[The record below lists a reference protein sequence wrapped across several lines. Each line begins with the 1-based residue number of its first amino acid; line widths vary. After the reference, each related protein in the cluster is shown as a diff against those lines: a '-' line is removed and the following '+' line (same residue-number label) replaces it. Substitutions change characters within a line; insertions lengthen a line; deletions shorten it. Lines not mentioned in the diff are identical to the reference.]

1 MSLSSTKPR
10 VHYTE
15 IDSCRLG
22 DHAYCFVIDHPRLAP
37 EWIYTS
43 RVEHIA
49 RDGRE
54 PIFETRNSI
63 YLPAGGMFIVAV
75 GALLGDSDREEKG
88 VFDLIQGLTP
98 VNPKALEEYLKTMN
112 QEVIPEIVKVVEER
126 RILAAESRHWQLKC

>member
-22 DHAYCFVIDHPRLAP
+22 DHAHCFVIDHPKLAP
-37 EWIYTS
+37 EWVYTS

-63 YLPAGGMFIVAV
+63 YLPAERDEEFWEMV
-75 GALLGDSDREEKG
+75 REGEL
-88 VFDLIQGLTP
+88 VD
-98 VNPKALEEYLKTMN
+98 
-112 QEVIPEIVKVVEER
+112 
-126 RILAAESRHWQLKC
+126 